1 MWDVVSLVASL
12 AAKNRYDW
20 RYAGLRSVL
29 SVREDVI
36 RGGGRRT
43 CNRCVFKRTPHVIHV
58 KLSSVQKSC
67 KVESV

>member
-1 MWDVVSLVASL
+1 MWSEVSFVASL

-36 RGGGRRT
+36 RGGEGELAIGVYFSGLHT
-43 CNRCVFKRTPHVIHV
+43 
-58 KLSSVQKSC
+58 
-67 KVESV
+67 